1 MRTVLHELE
10 WMSEWCIVD
19 VFPLQVG
26 WCQVARTFMISICEY
41 SIRDYYG
48 VSNIFYSVLF
58 SSRYNIQLFS
68 YHSKYQFLQV
78 RTLEKA
84 FHPPKLTVSF
94 VMWSSM
100 SVSVIW
106 KRWLRWFLLGANGA
120 IHSTKNSG
128 NFGPKLNGSVR
139 SNQKSFEKTGPVG
152 NFGWMDR
159 ALSSQVWALITYCGQ
174 RSRKNEI
181 MCEFWQYLIAF

>member
-1 MRTVLHELE
+1 
-10 WMSEWCIVD
+10 
-19 VFPLQVG
+19 
-26 WCQVARTFMISICEY
+26 MISICEY

-68 YHSKYQFLQV
+68 YHNKYQFLQV

-106 KRWLRWFLLGANGA
+106 KR
-120 IHSTKNSG
+120 
-128 NFGPKLNGSVR
+128 
-139 SNQKSFEKTGPVG
+139 
-152 NFGWMDR
+152 
-159 ALSSQVWALITYCGQ
+159 
-174 RSRKNEI
+174 
-181 MCEFWQYLIAF
+181 